1 MSKKSKF
8 DPFGEL
14 SAFKGTNKRSDNES
28 FSEPTEKEETFDFA
42 KEMSGVKKLN
52 QNTMH
57 FKKHQLP
64 KTNVKQKETVPT
76 RYSANVKEKET
87 ARAAQRFH
95 FSDQYEPY
103 IDENLT
109 LSFVREGYPSY
120 LTKVLRRGDIAPDL
134 ILDLH
139 GYTKQQAQVDLA
151 DLIQDCIDQHI
162 PCACVVHGV
171 SGGVLKKKVPHYLM
185 QHPDVLAFHQAPL
198 EWGGQGAVV
207 LIVNLGEE
215 LQHILGR
222 DL

>member
-1 MSKKSKF
+1 MAKKSTF
-8 DPFGEL
+8 SPFSFENNTPDTGE
-14 SAFKGTNKRSDNES
+14 GDDQ
-28 FSEPTEKEETFDFA
+28 TFDFE
-42 KEMSGVKKLN
+42 KEMAGVKKLD
-52 QNTMH
+52 QNNRH
-57 FKKHQLP
+57 FHKHTTKPL
-64 KTNVKQKETVPT
+64 KTKLEAQPNPS
-76 RYSANVKEKET
+76 RYSANVKKKET

-103 IDENLT
+103 IDETAT

-120 LTKVLRRGDIAPDL
+120 LTKVLRRGDISPEL

-171 SGGVLKKKVPHYLM
+171 SGGVLKKKIPHYLM

-198 EWGGQGAVV
+198 EWGGQGAIV
-207 LIVNLGEE
+207 LIINLGEE
-215 LQHILGR
+215 LAHLLGR

>member
-1 MSKKSKF
+1 MTKKSTF
-8 DPFGEL
+8 E
-14 SAFKGTNKRSDNES
+14 AFS
-28 FSEPTEKEETFDFA
+28 FENPNTDTKNVDDMSIDFA
-42 KEMSGVKKLN
+42 SEMAGVKKLD
-52 QNTMH
+52 QNTRH
-57 FKKHQLP
+57 FKKHQTKPAQTKLEAQP
-64 KTNVKQKETVPT
+64 NPS
-76 RYSANVKEKET
+76 RYSANVKKSET
-87 ARAAQRFH
+87 ARSAQRFQ

-103 IDENLT
+103 IDESAT

-120 LTKVLRRGDIAPDL
+120 LTKILRRGDVAPEL

-139 GYTKQQAQVDLA
+139 GYNKQQAQVDLA

-171 SGGVLKKKVPHYLM
+171 SGGVLKRKVPHYLM

-215 LQHILGR
+215 LAHLLGR

>member
-1 MSKKSKF
+1 MTKKSTF
-8 DPFGEL
+8 NPFNE
-14 SAFKGTNKRSDNES
+14 ANSDEQNEERLD
-28 FSEPTEKEETFDFA
+28 FVDFA
-42 KEMSGVKKLN
+42 KEMAGVKKLD
-52 QNTMH
+52 QHSVH
-57 FKKHQLP
+57 FHQPKKKPTQIQP
-64 KTNVKQKETVPT
+64 QSVPT

-103 IDENLT
+103 IDENET

-171 SGGVLKKKVPHYLM
+171 SGGVLKRKVPHYLM

-215 LQHILGR
+215 LTHILGR

>member
-1 MSKKSKF
+1 MTKKSMF
-8 DPFGEL
+8 NPF
-14 SAFKGTNKRSDNES
+14 NES
-28 FSEPTEKEETFDFA
+28 NNDELNNESIDFVDFA
-42 KEMSGVKKLN
+42 KEMAGVKKLD
-52 QNTMH
+52 QNSVH
-57 FKKHQLP
+57 FHQPKKKATQFQAQ
-64 KTNVKQKETVPT
+64 TSPT

-103 IDENLT
+103 INENET

-139 GYTKQQAQVDLA
+139 GYTKQQAQTDLA

-171 SGGVLKKKVPHYLM
+171 SGGVLKRKVPHYLM

-198 EWGGQGAVV
+198 EWGGQGAIV

-215 LQHILGR
+215 LTHILGR